1 VVQARL
7 NGRVTARL
15 TLDTGAD
22 VSVIKPELLR
32 AAGVDLSRPATS
44 GSASG
49 ITGQAQADFY
59 QVTLAVEGRSLALP
73 YVAAINTGEPD
84 SDDLLGRDF
93 LSNWK
98 VTMSGGVLKLSPLAA
113 PPSPNAVG

>member
-1 VVQARL
+1 MPTSGWSAFRGTTDPPIVVQARL

-59 QVTLAVEGRSLALP
+59 QVTLAVEGRSLA
-73 YVAAINTGEPD
+73 A
-84 SDDLLGRDF
+84 LGCGDQHGRAR
-93 LSNWK
+93 LRRS
-98 VTMSGGVLKLSPLAA
+98 TRP
-113 PPSPNAVG
+113 